1 MFEEHSTPKDLHEL
15 SIPEIAVR
23 EIIAAIGDNPT
34 REGLVDTPSR
44 VVRSWE
50 KLYGGYNQS
59 AESVLKTSF
68 VEGACHEMVVLR
80 DIEFYST
87 CEHHMLPFF
96 GRVHIGYIPDGKVV
110 GVSKLARLVEVFARR
125 LQIQERMTAQIADSI
140 MTILGAKGCMVV
152 ASAQHFCMTSRGVEK
167 QNSEMVTSAVRGC
180 FESSDPRQEFLRLCS
195 ITA

>member
-1 MFEEHSTPKDLHEL
+1 MFEEHSTLKNPLDL

-23 EIIAAIGDNPT
+23 EIIAAIGDNPS
-34 REGLVDTPSR
+34 REGLVDTPRR

-59 AESVLKTSF
+59 AEEVLKTSF

-152 ASAQHFCMTSRGVEK
+152 SFAQHFCMTSRGVEK
-167 QNSEMVTSAVRGC
+167 QNSEMVTSAIRGV
-180 FESSDPRQEFLRLCS
+180 FSDASLRQEFAAL
-195 ITA
+195 TGNK